1 MTVEGLSIAQ
11 EAGVLTL
18 TIDREEQQ
26 NSLTYDI
33 RNAIVAELER
43 ASADLTVRAVVITA
57 AGDRAF
63 CTGADLRSRP
73 PTLPN
78 PEGAPER
85 AVGGAARMIRTGWS
99 RLVSAIMDCE
109 KPVIAAVNGT
119 AAGGGMHLAL
129 ACDLV
134 LMADTAR
141 FIEVFIRRGI
151 IPDAGGAFILPRII
165 GIQKTKELMFFG
177 DDLSAADAERIG
189 LVNKVVPAG
198 DLQKVTAEWA
208 GRLATLP
215 TKAIGLTKALVNR
228 SLSVDRQTSFE
239 EEAWFQEINNVTED
253 AREGMLSFVE
263 RRPSE
268 FKGW

>member
-1 MTVEGLSIAQ
+1 MTVEGLRIE
-11 EAGVLTL
+11 EAGQVLTL
-18 TIDREEQQ
+18 TIDRVEQQ

-33 RNAIVAELER
+33 RNAIVDELER
-43 ASADLTVRAVVITA
+43 ASADL
-57 AGDRAF
+57 
-63 CTGADLRSRP
+63 RSRP
-73 PTLPN
+73 PMP
-78 PEGAPER
+78 PSPQGAPER
-85 AVGGAARMIRTGWS
+85 AVGGAARMIRTGWG
-99 RLVSAIMDCE
+99 RLIAAVMDCE
-109 KPVIAAVNGT
+109 KPVVAAVNGT

-177 DDLSAADAERIG
+177 DDLSAAEAERIG
-189 LVNKVVPAG
+189 LVNKVVPAAE
-198 DLQKVTAEWA
+198 LQKVAGEWVS
-208 GRLATLP
+208 RLATMP
-215 TKAIGLTKALVNR
+215 TQAIGLTKALVNR
-228 SLSVDRQTSFE
+228 SLSVDRTTSFE

-253 AREGMLSFVE
+253 AKEGMMSFVE

>member
-1 MTVEGLSIAQ
+1 MTVDGLSTREEGQ
-11 EAGVLTL
+11 VLTL
-18 TIDREEQQ
+18 TIDRAEQQ
-26 NSLTYDI
+26 NSLTYEI
-33 RNAIVAELER
+33 RNAMVAELER
-43 ASADLTVRAVVITA
+43 ASADLNVRAVVITA
-57 AGDRAF
+57 AGERAF

-85 AVGGAARMIRTGWS
+85 AIGGAARMIRTGWQK
-99 RLVSAIMDCE
+99 LIAAILDCE

-134 LMADTAR
+134 LMADSAR

-177 DDLSAADAERIG
+177 DDLSAADAEKLG
-189 LVNKVVPAG
+189 LVNKVVPAA
-198 DLQKVTAEWA
+198 DLQKVTTEWA
-208 GRLATLP
+208 ARLATMP

-228 SLSVDRQTSFE
+228 SLSADRQTAFE
-239 EEAWFQEINNVTED
+239 EEAWFQEINNLSED
-253 AREGMLSFVE
+253 AKEGMMSFVE